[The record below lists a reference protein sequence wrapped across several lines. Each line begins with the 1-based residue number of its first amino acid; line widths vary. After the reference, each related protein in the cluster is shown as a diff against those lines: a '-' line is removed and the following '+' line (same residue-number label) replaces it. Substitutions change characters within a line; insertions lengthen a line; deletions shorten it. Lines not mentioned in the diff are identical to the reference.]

1 MHICGIVMPRKE
13 VPILLPNE
21 ELQPC
26 LRPPAHGGM
35 HLMQNPRGQYFRWSF
50 DEVFCG
56 GKNRCV
62 CRADGELIECFSYRE
77 ITTEEAKALLNI
89 PTD

>member
-35 HLMQNPRGQYFRWSF
+35 HLMQNPRGHYFRWSF

-56 GKNRCV
+56 NKNHCI
-62 CRADGELIECFSYRE
+62 CRADGELIQCFSYSE
-77 ITTEEAKALLNI
+77 ITDEEAKVLLNI